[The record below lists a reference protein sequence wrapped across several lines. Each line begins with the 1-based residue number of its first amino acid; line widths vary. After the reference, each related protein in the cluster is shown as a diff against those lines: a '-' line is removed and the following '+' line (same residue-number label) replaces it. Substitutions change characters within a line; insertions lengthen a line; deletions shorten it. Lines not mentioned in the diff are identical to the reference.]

1 MHAPHVYMGLGYR
14 LRTLFRPSVL
24 DRNTRMRRV
33 AGLLNLSKP
42 ARARLEW
49 MLWYEGPGR
58 RNALA
63 TARRFGIASKTFW
76 KWRKLFDAANLRS
89 LEDRPRIPHRRRVRE
104 LTPLQEQ
111 RIIVLKRAHIRY
123 GKEKISRLYAAA
135 YGEPISAW
143 KVQKVIE
150 RYRLYYHPIRQAR
163 INRKRRRSVKR
174 KKITDLKIRQRS
186 GFLLC
191 LDTIV
196 LYWVSAKRYIF
207 TAVDR
212 HTKLAFARMYPT
224 KSARNAAD
232 FLRRLHLLLDGKIEN
247 VGHDQGSE
255 FRASFAATCQ
265 DLGITPYVSRIKTP
279 KDNATNERFNRTLQ
293 EEFVQLDNL
302 TADVPEFNRRLTE
315 WLIEYNFRRPHQSL
329 GYLSPINFIYRYQRL
344 LPMYPSSTRI

>member
-14 LRTLFRPSVL
+14 LRTLFRPSIL

-58 RNALA
+58 KNALT
-63 TARRFGIASKTFW
+63 TARRFGVNAKTFH
-76 KWRKLFDAANLRS
+76 KWRKVFDASNLRS
-89 LEDRPRIPHRRRVRE
+89 LEDRSRTPHRRRVRKA
-104 LTPLQEQ
+104 TPLQIE
-111 RIIVLKRAHIRY
+111 RIIALKRAHIRY
-123 GKEKISRLYAAA
+123 GKEKIRVLYV
-135 YGEPISAW
+135 GMHRERISSW
-143 KVQKVIE
+143 QVQKVIE
-150 RYRLYYHPIRQAR
+150 RYRLYYHPVRQAR
-163 INRKRRRSVKR
+163 INRKRQRSVR
-174 KKITDLKIRQRS
+174 AKKITDLMIRQRS

-191 LDTIV
+191 LDTVVI
-196 LYWVSAKRYIF
+196 YWMSAKRYVF

-212 HTKLAFARMYPT
+212 HTKIAFARMYTT
-224 KSARNAAD
+224 KSAANGAD

-255 FRASFAATCQ
+255 FRGAFAEACRKL
-265 DLGITPYVSRIKTP
+265 DITPYVSRIKTP

-293 EEFVQLDNL
+293 EEFVQLGNL

-344 LPMYPSSTRI
+344 LPMYPSSTTS

>member
-1 MHAPHVYMGLGYR
+1 MHAPHVYMGLGYH
-14 LRTLFRPSVL
+14 LRTLFRPSIL

-33 AGLLNLSKP
+33 AKILTLSRP

-58 RNALA
+58 KNALA
-63 TARRFGIASKTFW
+63 TARRFGIAPKTFW
-76 KWRKLFDAANLRS
+76 KWKKVFDESNLRS
-89 LEDRPRIPHRRRVRE
+89 LEDRPRIPHRRRTRE
-104 LTPLQEQ
+104 ATPLQIE
-111 RIIVLKRAHIRY
+111 RIIALKRAHIRY
-123 GKEKISRLYAAA
+123 GKEKIAALYAAFHQ
-135 YGEPISAW
+135 ERVSSW
-143 KVQKVIE
+143 KVQKIIE
-150 RYRLYYHPIRQAR
+150 KYRLYYHPVRQAR

-191 LDTIV
+191 LDTVVI
-196 LYWVSAKRYIF
+196 YWNSAKRYIF

-212 HTKLAFARMYPT
+212 HTKLAFARMYTT
-224 KSARNAAD
+224 KSTRSSAD

-255 FRASFAATCQ
+255 FRGAFADTCHR
-265 DLGITPYVSRIKTP
+265 LEITPYVSRIKTP
-279 KDNATNERFNRTLQ
+279 KDNAVNERFNRTLQ
-293 EEFVQLDNL
+293 EEFTQLGNL

-315 WLIEYNFRRPHQSL
+315 WLVEYNFRRPHQSL

-344 LPMYPSSTRI
+344 LPMYPSSTGA